1 MERRFSLLRQSY
13 TAIDGRADFLRCTHK
28 NGFAYGMLRN
38 FGYLCKLCR
47 IGWRKGRFNTIK
59 MEELNLKDTFKFI
72 KSHFKVLAV
81 TFVVSGIAV
90 AGISLL
96 IPNYY
101 KAQVLL
107 IPSDTNSIS
116 KGFLSNMDNADPM
129 NFGSATDC
137 EYLLDILGSGR
148 VIGAACSKFKLAEH
162 YGIKASGKELDE
174 KLGRKLYN
182 NIKIKRTENLGVK
195 LTVWDTDPEYA
206 ANIANFMAREVS
218 AVRNEAKKEK
228 YDSVCATI
236 ERSRAELIDSINM
249 LMDSLSELS
258 KRYKIYYP
266 DGMGERFSQE
276 LAKQVAAGN
285 GAAVARLE
293 AKLLS
298 LEEAGARIAN
308 LRDQLTNRRETLM
321 RWTEHLERAKVDR
334 DAEIP
339 TEFIIEKAV
348 PSYFKD
354 KPKRSIIVL
363 VSAFSC
369 TLLAL
374 VVLVIR
380 ERAKGNK
387 LC

>member
-1 MERRFSLLRQSY
+1 
-13 TAIDGRADFLRCTHK
+13 
-28 NGFAYGMLRN
+28 
-38 FGYLCKLCR
+38 
-47 IGWRKGRFNTIK
+47 

-72 KSHFKVLAV
+72 KSHFKVLAL
-81 TFVVSGIAV
+81 TFVISGIAV
-90 AGISLL
+90 AVICLF

-116 KGFLSNMDNADPM
+116 KGFLSNMDNVDPM

-137 EYLLDILGSGR
+137 EHVLDILGSSR
-148 VIGAACSKFKLAEH
+148 IIGAACSKFNLAEH

-182 NIKIKRTENLGVK
+182 NIKVKRTENLGIK

-218 AVRNEAKKEK
+218 VVRNEAKKEK

-236 ERSRAELIDSINM
+236 ERSRAELMDSINM

-285 GAAVARLE
+285 NAAVARLE
-293 AKLLS
+293 AKLVS

-308 LRDQLTNRRETLM
+308 LREQLGNRRESLM

-334 DAEIP
+334 DAKIP
-339 TEFIIEKAV
+339 TEFIIEKAA